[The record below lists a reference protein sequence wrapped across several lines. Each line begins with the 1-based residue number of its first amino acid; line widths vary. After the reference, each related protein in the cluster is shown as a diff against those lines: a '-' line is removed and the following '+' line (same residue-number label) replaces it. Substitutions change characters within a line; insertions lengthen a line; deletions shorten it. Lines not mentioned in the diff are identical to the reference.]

1 MVLQADSTYY
11 NREVVPAARRHG
23 VRVSVTARKDRA
35 VIAAIAAIPD
45 DEWTP
50 IRYPRAVFDE
60 QLGQF
65 VSDAEVAG
73 APFTA
78 FTSKPKAQRVTARL
92 IVRRVRDANPDH
104 VTVNAQG
111 ELFRVWRHH
120 AIFTDSPLP
129 MLDAEADHRRHSI
142 IEQVVADL
150 KDGQLAHLPSGDFA
164 ASACLPRSHRRMRAR
179 ARRHERQAQSRRC
192 AVVAQLDTHTART
205 VLGHDG

>member
-1 MVLQADSTYY
+1 MGTKPLT
-11 NREVVPAARRHG
+11 
-23 VRVSVTARKDRA
+23 RA
-35 VIAAIAAIPD
+35 P
-45 DEWTP
+45 
-50 IRYPRAVFDE
+50 PRTLRPVFDE

-92 IVRRVRDANPDH
+92 IVRRVRDTNPDH

-164 ASACLPRSHRRMRAR
+164 AKRLLGSPRRRSTSPAPPGRSPLPSTPRRPPRPSAANSSFLPP
-179 ARRHERQAQSRRC
+179 
-192 AVVAQLDTHTART
+192 
-205 VLGHDG
+205 G